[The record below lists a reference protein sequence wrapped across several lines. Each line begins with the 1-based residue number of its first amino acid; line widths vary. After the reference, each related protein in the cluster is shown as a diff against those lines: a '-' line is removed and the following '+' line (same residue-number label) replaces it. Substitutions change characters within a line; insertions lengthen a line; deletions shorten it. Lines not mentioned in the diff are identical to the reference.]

1 VRAWSL
7 EAAKAEL
14 EEAIEYYG
22 KQSQR
27 LGERFKRAVD
37 QAIGKVLENPTR
49 WPRIEGDFR
58 RCRVAKFPY
67 GVVYCIDNGELVIVA
82 FMQLNRHPKYWQPRV
97 RGPEKDPEGT

>member
-1 VRAWSL
+1 MRARSL

-37 QAIGKVLENPTR
+37 QAIGRCWRTQQDGRASRENS
-49 WPRIEGDFR
+49 D
-58 RCRVAKFPY
+58 VAGSQNSRTVWFIALMK
-67 GVVYCIDNGELVIVA
+67 A
-82 FMQLNRHPKYWQPRV
+82 SS
-97 RGPEKDPEGT
+97 